1 MVYAAALGPHEQ
13 VFHRSLAAAGKP
25 IMLVQALLGLLDNAG
40 MENVG
45 MDIDEHGNTGKLKK
59 VSQDWT

>member
-1 MVYAAALGPHEQ
+1 
-13 VFHRSLAAAGKP
+13 
-25 IMLVQALLGLLDNAG
+25 MLVQALLGLFDNAG

-59 VSQDWT
+59 GSQNWT

>member
-1 MVYAAALGPHEQ
+1 MIDAAALGPHEQ
-13 VFHRSLAAAGKP
+13 VFHCSFAAAGKP
-25 IMLVQALLGLLDNAG
+25 IMLVQTLLGLLDNAG

-59 VSQDWT
+59 GSQNWT